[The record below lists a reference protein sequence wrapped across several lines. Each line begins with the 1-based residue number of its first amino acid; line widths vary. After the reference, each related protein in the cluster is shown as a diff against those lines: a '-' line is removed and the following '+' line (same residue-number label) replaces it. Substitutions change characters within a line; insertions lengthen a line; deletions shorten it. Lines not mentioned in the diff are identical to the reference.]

1 MLCYHTVKGKNLGV
15 ISRIQKGTVIMNNK
29 KNKKWTDTMSL
40 TLSRVIVWVL
50 AVIFAA
56 AVIYATASL
65 ISSSWG
71 PLALVWDM
79 GLDPVGFYIAFY
91 ACAVL
96 AFTAL
101 FFLNKLLSNIS
112 RGKVFIGENVKL
124 IRILSWCCYL
134 VGIVLA
140 VYSIWVYPFIV
151 IAAAAAFF
159 GLIIRVLKN
168 VFAKAV
174 QIQEENEGTI

>member
-1 MLCYHTVKGKNLGV
+1 MILGV
-15 ISRIQKGTVIMNNK
+15 LLYGQREKNPKIQKGTVIIMKNQN
-29 KNKKWTDTMSL
+29 NKKWTDTMSL
-40 TLSRVIVWVL
+40 TLSRIIVWVL

-71 PLALVWDM
+71 PLAMVWEL
-79 GLDPVGFYIAFY
+79 GLDPTGFYIVFY
-91 ACAVL
+91 TCTVL

-112 RGKVFIGENVKL
+112 AEKVFIDENVKF
-124 IRILSWCCYL
+124 IRLLSWCCYL

-140 VYSIWVYPFIV
+140 VYSFWAYPFVV

-159 GLIIRVLKN
+159 GLIMRVLKN

-174 QIQEENEGTI
+174 EIREENDGTI

>member
-1 MLCYHTVKGKNLGV
+1 
-15 ISRIQKGTVIMNNK
+15 
-29 KNKKWTDTMSL
+29 
-40 TLSRVIVWVL
+40 
-50 AVIFAA
+50 
-56 AVIYATASL
+56 
-65 ISSSWG
+65 
-71 PLALVWDM
+71 M

-112 RGKVFIGENVKL
+112 RGKVFIEENVKL

-140 VYSIWVYPFIV
+140 VYSIWAYPFIV
-151 IAAAAAFF
+151 IAVAAAFF

>member
-1 MLCYHTVKGKNLGV
+1 MKT
-15 ISRIQKGTVIMNNK
+15 
-29 KNKKWTDTMSL
+29 KKWTDTMSL

-50 AVIFAA
+50 AAVFAA
-56 AVIYATASL
+56 SCVYATVSL

-71 PLALVWDM
+71 PLAMVWEL
-79 GLDPVGFYIAFY
+79 GLDPVGFYIVFY
-91 ACAVL
+91 ICAVL

-101 FFLNKLLSNIS
+101 FFLNKLLSNI
-112 RGKVFIGENVKL
+112 KNEKIFIEENVAI

-134 VGIVLA
+134 VGIVMA
-140 VYSIWVYPFIV
+140 VYSFWAYPFVI

>member
-1 MLCYHTVKGKNLGV
+1 MSKKKPQ
-15 ISRIQKGTVIMNNK
+15 IKKGTVIIMKNQN
-29 KNKKWTDTMSL
+29 NKKWTDTMSL

-56 AVIYATASL
+56 AVVYATVSL

-71 PLALVWDM
+71 PLAMVWDL
-79 GLDPVGFYIAFY
+79 GLDPTGFYIVFY
-91 ACAVL
+91 TCAVL
-96 AFTAL
+96 AFAAL
-101 FFLNKLLSNIS
+101 FFLNKLLSNIKN
-112 RGKVFIGENVKL
+112 GKVFIDENVRL

-140 VYSIWVYPFIV
+140 VYSFRAYPFVV

-159 GLIIRVLKN
+159 GLIMRVLKN

>member
-1 MLCYHTVKGKNLGV
+1 MRK
-15 ISRIQKGTVIMNNK
+15 S
-29 KNKKWTDTMSL
+29 KWTNTMSL

-56 AVIYATASL
+56 SCVYAAASI
-65 ISSSWG
+65 ISDSWG
-71 PLALVWDM
+71 PLALVWEL
-79 GLDPVGFYIAFY
+79 GLNPSAFYIVFY
-91 ACAVL
+91 TCAVL

-101 FFLNKLLSNIS
+101 FHLNRLLRNIKEE
-112 RGKVFIGENVKL
+112 RLFVDENVKIL
-124 IRILSWCCYL
+124 RILSWCCYL

-140 VYSIWVYPFIV
+140 VYSIWAYPFVV

-174 QIQEENEGTI
+174 ELREENDGTI

>member
-1 MLCYHTVKGKNLGV
+1 MKT
-15 ISRIQKGTVIMNNK
+15 Q
-29 KNKKWTDTMSL
+29 NKKWTDTMSL
-40 TLSRVIVWVL
+40 TLSRIIVWVL

-56 AVIYATASL
+56 SCVYAAVSL

-71 PLALVWDM
+71 PLAMVWDL
-79 GLDPVGFYIAFY
+79 GLDPVGFYIVFY
-91 ACAVL
+91 TCAVL

-101 FFLNKLLSNIS
+101 FFLNKLLSNI
-112 RGKVFIGENVKL
+112 KNEKIFIEGNVTI

-134 VGIVLA
+134 VGIVMA
-140 VYSIWVYPFIV
+140 IYSFWVYPFIV

-174 QIQEENEGTI
+174 ELREENDGTI

>member
-1 MLCYHTVKGKNLGV
+1 
-15 ISRIQKGTVIMNNK
+15 
-29 KNKKWTDTMSL
+29 MSL

-56 AVIYATASL
+56 AVIYATAPL

-71 PLALVWDM
+71 PLVNVEINPHITVDVSLISSVWGPLAIVWDM

-112 RGKVFIGENVKL
+112 REKVFIKENVKL

-140 VYSIWVYPFIV
+140 VYSIWAYPFIV

>member
-1 MLCYHTVKGKNLGV
+1 MQYRTFLRDGGEIHFK
-15 ISRIQKGTVIMNNK
+15 
-29 KNKKWTDTMSL
+29 TDDDEL

-56 AVIYATASL
+56 AVVYATVSL

-71 PLALVWDM
+71 PLAMVWDM

-101 FFLNKLLSNIS
+101 FFLKKFSSRKMSSLSESS
-112 RGKVFIGENVKL
+112 RGAV
-124 IRILSWCCYL
+124 ILS
-134 VGIVLA
+134 A
-140 VYSIWVYPFIV
+140 SSSPFT
-151 IAAAAAFF
+151 AF
-159 GLIIRVLKN
+159 GHIPSS
-168 VFAKAV
+168 
-174 QIQEENEGTI
+174 

>member
-1 MLCYHTVKGKNLGV
+1 MV
-15 ISRIQKGTVIMNNK
+15 IIMK
-29 KNKKWTDTMSL
+29 TQNKKWTDTMSL

-50 AVIFAA
+50 AVVFAA
-56 AVIYATASL
+56 SCVYAAVSL

-71 PLALVWDM
+71 PLAMVWGL
-79 GLDPVGFYIAFY
+79 GLDPVGFYIVFY
-91 ACAVL
+91 TCAVL

-101 FFLNKLLSNIS
+101 FFLNKLLSNI
-112 RGKVFIGENVKL
+112 KNEKIFIEENVTI

-134 VGIVLA
+134 VGIVMA
-140 VYSIWVYPFIV
+140 VYSFWAYPFVV

>member
-1 MLCYHTVKGKNLGV
+1 M
-15 ISRIQKGTVIMNNK
+15 
-29 KNKKWTDTMSL
+29 
-40 TLSRVIVWVL
+40 
-50 AVIFAA
+50 IFAA

-140 VYSIWVYPFIV
+140 VYSIWAYPFIV

-159 GLIIRVLKN
+159 SRSFIRSVWPLMI
-168 VFAKAV
+168 FAAAEKRLCKGCANSGR
-174 QIQEENEGTI
+174 E

>member
-1 MLCYHTVKGKNLGV
+1 MISDVLSYCQRENLGV
-15 ISRIQKGTVIMNNK
+15 ISRIQKGTVIIMNSK

-56 AVIYATASL
+56 AVIYATVSL

-71 PLALVWDM
+71 PLAMVWDM

-112 RGKVFIGENVKL
+112 REKVFIEENVKL
-124 IRILSWCCYL
+124 ILSVSSSPFTAFGHILS
-134 VGIVLA
+134 
-140 VYSIWVYPFIV
+140 S
-151 IAAAAAFF
+151 
-159 GLIIRVLKN
+159 
-168 VFAKAV
+168 
-174 QIQEENEGTI
+174 

>member
-1 MLCYHTVKGKNLGV
+1 
-15 ISRIQKGTVIMNNK
+15 
-29 KNKKWTDTMSL
+29 MSL

-56 AVIYATASL
+56 AVIYATVSL

-71 PLALVWDM
+71 PLAMVWEL
-79 GLDPVGFYIAFY
+79 GLDPTGFYIAFY

-96 AFTAL
+96 AFAAL
-101 FFLNKLLSNIS
+101 FFLNKLLSNIKN
-112 RGKVFIGENVKL
+112 GKVFIDENVSL

-140 VYSIWVYPFIV
+140 VYSI
-151 IAAAAAFF
+151 
-159 GLIIRVLKN
+159 
-168 VFAKAV
+168 
-174 QIQEENEGTI
+174 